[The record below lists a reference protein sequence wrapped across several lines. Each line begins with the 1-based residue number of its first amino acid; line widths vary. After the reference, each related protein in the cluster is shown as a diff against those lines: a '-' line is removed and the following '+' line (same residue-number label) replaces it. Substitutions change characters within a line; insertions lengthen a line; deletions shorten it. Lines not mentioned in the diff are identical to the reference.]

1 VTGEPLAPAAIVTG
15 GSRGIGSGIARMLA
29 RRGWN
34 LTISARGED
43 ALREVA
49 AELTAQ
55 GGSVHVVAGD
65 VGEESFAETL
75 VSEHMAAW
83 GRLDAVV
90 LAAGVGSA
98 APIAGYPA
106 RRLARQVDVNFRAPF
121 MLVAQAIPHLRRTPE
136 SGEVSR
142 VIAISS
148 LEALHPEPGL
158 AAYGAAKAALSSLM
172 SSINAE
178 ERHNGV
184 VGTAIAPG
192 YVDTEMSDWVADR
205 IPKST
210 MLEVNDVVR
219 CVELLLDLSPNAL
232 VPQIA
237 LHRRDAG
244 LYDA

>member
-1 VTGEPLAPAAIVTG
+1 MAPAAIVTG
-15 GSRGIGSGIARMLA
+15 GSRGIGAGIARMLA
-29 RRGWN
+29 RRGWS
-34 LTISARGED
+34 LTIAARGEE
-43 ALREVA
+43 ALA
-49 AELTAQ
+49 ALADEITSQ
-55 GGSVHVVAGD
+55 GGSVQIVAGD
-65 VGEESFAETL
+65 AGEESFAETL
-75 VSEHMAAW
+75 VSTHLASW
-83 GRLDAVV
+83 GRLDALV

-98 APIAGYPA
+98 APIAAYPA

-121 MLVAQAIPHLRRTPE
+121 MLVAQAIPHLRRSVE

-158 AAYGAAKAALSSLM
+158 AAYGAATAALSSLL

-178 ERHNGV
+178 ERLNGV
-184 VGTAIAPG
+184 VGTAISPG

-210 MLEVNDVVR
+210 MLEIHDVVR

-232 VPQIA
+232 VSHLE
-237 LHRRDAG
+237 LHRRVAG
-244 LYDA
+244 LYEA